1 MACLKRRVFLL
12 SIPASLCFLSMA
24 LSPLAAA
31 QDTAAA
37 APATNEMSRFAPKDV
52 SFVAK
57 GKGVFGADVKLV
69 GTLYTPVK
77 SASPA
82 PLVIMSHG
90 SDADVAARRKMTSRG
105 YANPARYF
113 LNRGFAV
120 LYFLRPSYGES
131 EGPYLEVNRT
141 CLNADYG
148 PGFEAMADTV
158 LSAYDF
164 AQTLPGIDTQRI
176 IFAGHSAG
184 GTASIAA
191 AARNVKGVVAY
202 INFAGGK
209 GGSESTPYAPCSPQV
224 VSRLF
229 ADYAARTTLPALWVY
244 APNDLYFGGEV
255 APGWH
260 KATVAAGGKARLFM
274 TDAAKT
280 DRDGHHVV
288 QREMTLWIPAVDGF
302 LKELGFAW

>member
-1 MACLKRRVFLL
+1 MQHLPLRHLSRWLL
-12 SIPASLCFLSMA
+12 VSVVLLAVMWSA
-24 LSPLAAA
+24 LAAA
-31 QDTAAA
+31 QDSV
-37 APATNEMSRFAPKDV
+37 APIANEMSRYAPKDI

-57 GKGVFGADVKLV
+57 GKGVFGGDVKLV
-69 GTLYTPVK
+69 GTLYSPVK
-77 SASPA
+77 NAGA
-82 PLVIMSHG
+82 VPLVILSHG
-90 SDADVAARRKMTSRG
+90 SDADAAARRKMTPRG
-105 YANPARYF
+105 YANVSRYF

-141 CLNADYG
+141 CVNADYG

-158 LSAYDF
+158 MSAYDF
-164 AQTLPGIDTQRI
+164 AQTLPGIDLQRI

-209 GGSESTPYAPCSPQV
+209 GGSETTPYAPCSPQE

-229 ADYAARTTLPALWVY
+229 AGYAARTALPALWVY

-255 APGWH
+255 APSWH
-260 KATVAAGGKARLFM
+260 KATVAAGGKARLFV
-274 TDAAKT
+274 TAAAKT

-288 QREMTLWIPAVDGF
+288 QREMTLWIPTVDGF

>member
-1 MACLKRRVFLL
+1 MRLSKRRLL
-12 SIPASLCFLSMA
+12 LRLLAASLSC
-24 LSPLAAA
+24 LAMVSAPIAFA
-31 QDTAAA
+31 QDTAAPA
-37 APATNEMSRFAPKDV
+37 ANDMSRFTPKDI
-52 SFVAK
+52 SFTAK
-57 GKGVFGADVKLV
+57 GKGVFGGDVKLV
-69 GTLYTPVK
+69 GTLYTPTK
-77 SASPA
+77 AAGSH
-82 PLVIMSHG
+82 PLVILSHG
-90 SDADVAARRKMTSRG
+90 SDADAANRRKFSPRG

-131 EGPYLEVNRT
+131 EGPYLEVNRS
-141 CLNADYG
+141 CQNADYR

-158 LSAYDF
+158 ISAYDF
-164 AQTLPGIDTQRI
+164 AQTLPGIDLQRI

-209 GGSESTPYAPCSPQV
+209 GGSETTPYAPCSPEV

-229 ADYAARTTLPALWVY
+229 ADYAARTALPALWVY
-244 APNDLYFGGEV
+244 APNDLYFGGDV
-255 APGWH
+255 APSWH
-260 KATVAAGGKARLFM
+260 KATLAAGGKARLFM
-274 TDAAKT
+274 TPPAKT

-288 QREMTLWIPAVDGF
+288 QRDMNLWIPTVDAF
-302 LKELGFAW
+302 LKELGFSW